1 MVLALASLDRPEGAY
16 TPNVLKRR
24 CRKTPSV
31 EFHVC
36 NTRFQVSCRAYRGG
50 RRRGRIG
57 EGAKGRRMERSE
69 TEKHG
74 GAMGEKVCLITGA
87 TSGIGKATAMELA
100 SMGASVVM
108 VGRDR
113 GRGEAALAEIKEG
126 SANAS
131 VDLMMADLSSQEQIR
146 RLAHEFKEAYPRL
159 DVLINNAGLFRGE
172 RITTQDGQETTFAV
186 NHLAYFLLTKLLLDV
201 LKASAP
207 SRIVNVASGEQ
218 RNGTI
223 DFDDLQ
229 GEKRYN
235 GPKAYSQSKLA
246 TVLFTYELARRLEG
260 TGVSAN
266 CLHPGGRMPVRTNF
280 GSGVSGVIGLMVR
293 ALRPLMIS
301 PEKGAETS
309 IYLASS
315 PEVEGVSGRYFVKK
329 AEARTSDESYDAGLA
344 RRLWEVSAELT
355 NLPA

>member
-1 MVLALASLDRPEGAY
+1 M
-16 TPNVLKRR
+16 K
-24 CRKTPSV
+24 
-31 EFHVC
+31 
-36 NTRFQVSCRAYRGG
+36 GG
-50 RRRGRIG
+50 
-57 EGAKGRRMERSE
+57 
-69 TEKHG
+69 
-74 GAMGEKVCLITGA
+74 MGEKVCLITGA
-87 TSGIGKATAMELA
+87 TSGIGKATAMGLA

-113 GRGEAALAEIKEG
+113 DRGEAALADIKEK

-131 VDLMMADLSSQEQIR
+131 VDLMLADLSSQEEIR
-146 RLAHEFKEAYPRL
+146 RLAHEIREAYPRL
-159 DVLINNAGLFRGE
+159 DVLINNAGVIRSE
-172 RITTQDGQETTFAV
+172 RITTADGIETTFAV
-186 NHLAYFLLTKLLLDV
+186 NHLAYSLLTNLLLDV

-229 GEKRYN
+229 GEKGYK
-235 GPKAYSQSKLA
+235 GAKAYSQSKLA

-260 TGVSAN
+260 TGVTAN
-266 CLHPGGRMPVRTNF
+266 CLHPGVVGTNL
-280 GSGVSGVIGLMVR
+280 GSGVSGAFGFVVR
-293 ALRPLMIS
+293 ALTPLMKS

-315 PEVEGVSGRYFVKK
+315 PEVEGLSGGYFVKK
-329 AEARTSDESYDAGLA
+329 AEARSSDASYDERIA
-344 RRLWEVSAELT
+344 RRLWEASAELT

>member
-1 MVLALASLDRPEGAY
+1 M
-16 TPNVLKRR
+16 K
-24 CRKTPSV
+24 
-31 EFHVC
+31 
-36 NTRFQVSCRAYRGG
+36 GG
-50 RRRGRIG
+50 
-57 EGAKGRRMERSE
+57 
-69 TEKHG
+69 
-74 GAMGEKVCLITGA
+74 MGEKVCLITGA
-87 TSGIGKATAMELA
+87 TSGIGKATAMGLA
-100 SMGASVVM
+100 DMGANVVM

-113 GRGEAALAEIKEG
+113 GKGEAVMAEIKEK

-131 VDLMMADLSSQEQIR
+131 VDLMLADLSSQEDIR
-146 RLAHEFKEAYPRL
+146 RLAEEFKEAYPRL
-159 DVLINNAGLFRGE
+159 DVLINNAGVFSSK
-172 RITTQDGQETTFAV
+172 RITSADGIEMTFAV

-207 SRIVNVASGEQ
+207 SRIVNVSSGEQ

-229 GEKRYN
+229 AEKGYM

-266 CLHPGGRMPVRTNF
+266 CLHPGVVGTNL
-280 GSGVSGVIGLMVR
+280 GSGVSGAFGFMVR
-293 ALRPLMIS
+293 ALTPLMKS

-315 PEVEGVSGRYFVKK
+315 PEVEGLSGRYFVKK
-329 AEARTSDESYDAGLA
+329 AEARSSDVSYDERIA
-344 RRLWEVSAELT
+344 RRLWEASAELT